1 MTKPKTRADL
11 AHSFDVDW
19 PPHQP
24 VTLMD
29 LIAEARAAEW
39 DFTTWCYASGH
50 DAGDPDTRFTFE
62 ALLAYAKVEGRT
74 GLH

>member
-1 MTKPKTRADL
+1 MTKPKTGTDL
-11 AHSFDVDW
+11 VHSLDADW

-29 LIAEARAAEW
+29 LIAEARAVEW

-50 DAGDPDTRFTFE
+50 DANDPDARYRFE
-62 ALLAYAKVEGRT
+62 ALLAYAKAEGRT